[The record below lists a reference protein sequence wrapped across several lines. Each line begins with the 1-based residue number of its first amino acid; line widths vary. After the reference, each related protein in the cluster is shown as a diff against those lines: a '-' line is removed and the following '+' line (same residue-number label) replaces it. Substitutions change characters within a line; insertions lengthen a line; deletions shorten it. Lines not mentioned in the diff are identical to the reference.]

1 MPLPSSPELLP
12 SALPNLD
19 QDTNACHDNDDEN
32 DPCPTP
38 ASRPDKNNSEEGM
51 EEDTASIDGL
61 ARLADI
67 MNALDHHESEE
78 IEDLALE
85 DFNLDHDVPSETEGH
100 GLLAILT
107 KPKDRL
113 KQEAHNR
120 LHAMVRATIPS
131 LGRPSFTWQADYAGS
146 NNQRHPLMIED
157 SEPDTNPSDHNLPN
171 SGTAGN
177 IEEETLALE

>member
-1 MPLPSSPELLP
+1 
-12 SALPNLD
+12 
-19 QDTNACHDNDDEN
+19 
-32 DPCPTP
+32 
-38 ASRPDKNNSEEGM
+38 M

-61 ARLADI
+61 TRLADI
-67 MNALDHHESEE
+67 MNALDLHESEE
-78 IEDLALE
+78 IEDLTLD
-85 DFNLDHDVPSETEGH
+85 DFNLDHDVHSEPEGH
-100 GLLAILT
+100 GLLAISA

-131 LGRPSFTWQADYAGS
+131 LGRPSFTWQADSACS

-157 SEPDTNPSDHNLPN
+157 SEPDTNPSDQDLPN

-177 IEEETLALE
+177 IDEENLALE